1 MTTTQIAPA
10 TRQRLL
16 PETGRAGFADALRSE
31 WTKIRST
38 RSTYWTLLALIVV
51 CIGIGAVTCAGT
63 ASHPQGISPAQFDS
77 TQQSLAGL
85 YLGQLVIAVLG
96 ALTITS
102 EYSTGM
108 IRTSLAVQPRRGV
121 VFAAKAVVFAIVT
134 LVIGLIASFGSFFVG
149 QAILSG
155 AHLSTTLGQPNVL
168 RAVIGGALFL
178 TACGMLAYGLGA
190 ILRHTAAAISAAI
203 GLLFVLTVLVQF
215 LPQAWQNNVDKWM
228 PALAGGCGRRRRRR
242 ARTSSRPGAGSRC
255 WPATRRWRSSPGWC
269 CSAAATPNGKPGA
282 PVPGGVLGT
291 GAHWCAGGT
300 RAPGH
305 GSSRRLYDCPLRR
318 QSRAVFISGSAGT
331 RP

>member
-1 MTTTQIAPA
+1 MATTQIAPA
-10 TRQRLL
+10 AGQRLL
-16 PETGRAGFADALRSE
+16 PPETGRAGFADALRSE

-51 CIGIGAVTCAGT
+51 CIGIGALASAGT
-63 ASHPQGISPAQFDS
+63 ASHPQGISRASFDA

-85 YLGQLVIAVLG
+85 YVGQLVIAALG

-102 EYSTGM
+102 EYSTEM

-121 VFAAKAVVFAIVT
+121 VFAAKAVVFAVVT
-134 LVIGLIASFGSFFVG
+134 LITGLITSFGSFFVG

-155 AHLSTTLGQPNVL
+155 AHLSASLGQPNVL

-215 LPQAWQNNVDKWM
+215 LPSSWQNSLDKWM
-228 PALAGGCGRRRRRR
+228 PAIAGSQVWATKATSGAHQFPAWGGFAVLAGWAAVAIIAGLVMF
-242 ARTSSRPGAGSRC
+242 RTRDA
-255 WPATRRWRSSPGWC
+255 
-269 CSAAATPNGKPGA
+269 
-282 PVPGGVLGT
+282 
-291 GAHWCAGGT
+291 
-300 RAPGH
+300 
-305 GSSRRLYDCPLRR
+305 
-318 QSRAVFISGSAGT
+318 
-331 RP
+331 

>member
-1 MTTTQIAPA
+1 MATTQIAPA
-10 TRQRLL
+10 ARERLL
-16 PETGRAGFADALRSE
+16 PPETGRAGFGDALRSE
-31 WTKIRST
+31 FTKIKST

-51 CIGIGAVTCAGT
+51 CIGIGALASAGT
-63 ASHPQGISPAQFDS
+63 AAHPQGISAAQFDA

-85 YLGQLVIAVLG
+85 YVGQLVIAVLG

-121 VFAAKAVVFAIVT
+121 VFAAKAVVFAMVT
-134 LVIGLIASFGSFFVG
+134 LIVGLIASFGSFFVG

-155 AHLSTTLGQPNVL
+155 AHLSATLGQPNVL

-215 LPQAWQNNVDKWM
+215 LPQSWQDNVDKWM
-228 PALAGGCGRRRRRR
+228 PALAGSQIWTTKATSGPHMFSPWGGF
-242 ARTSSRPGAGSRC
+242 AVLAGWAVVAIVAGLFLFRTRDA
-255 WPATRRWRSSPGWC
+255 
-269 CSAAATPNGKPGA
+269 
-282 PVPGGVLGT
+282 
-291 GAHWCAGGT
+291 
-300 RAPGH
+300 
-305 GSSRRLYDCPLRR
+305 
-318 QSRAVFISGSAGT
+318 
-331 RP
+331 

>member
-10 TRQRLL
+10 ARQRLL
-16 PETGRAGFADALRSE
+16 PPETGRAGFADALRSE
-31 WTKIRST
+31 FTKIRST

-51 CIGIGAVTCAGT
+51 CIGIGALASAGT
-63 ASHPQGISPAQFDS
+63 AAHPNGISKASFDA

-85 YLGQLVIAVLG
+85 YVGQLVIAVLG

-121 VFAAKAVVFAIVT
+121 VFAAKAVVFAVVT
-134 LVIGLIASFGSFFVG
+134 LITGLIASFGSFFVG

-155 AHLSTTLGQPNVL
+155 SHLSATLGEPNVL

-215 LPQAWQNNVDKWM
+215 LPSSWQDSVDKWM
-228 PALAGGCGRRRRRR
+228 PALAGGQVW
-242 ARTSSRPGAGSRC
+242 TTKVTAGVHQF
-255 WPATRRWRSSPGWC
+255 PAWGGFAVLAGW
-269 CSAAATPNGKPGA
+269 AAAAIIAGL
-282 PVPGGVLGT
+282 VLFR
-291 GAHWCAGGT
+291 T
-300 RAPGH
+300 RDA
-305 GSSRRLYDCPLRR
+305 
-318 QSRAVFISGSAGT
+318 
-331 RP
+331 